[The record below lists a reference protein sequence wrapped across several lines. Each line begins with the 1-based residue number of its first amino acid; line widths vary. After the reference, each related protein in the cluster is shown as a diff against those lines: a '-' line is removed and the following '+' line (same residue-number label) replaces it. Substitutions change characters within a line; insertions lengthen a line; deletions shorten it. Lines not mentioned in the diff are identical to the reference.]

1 MRERIPVVVQ
11 GRRRPRRARAAR
23 ALWTAAELAVTAGA
37 VLLLLV
43 AHQLW
48 WTNRQARDAARDEV
62 TQLERQWQHAR
73 PPSPA
78 PAPAPRDR
86 TPSGD
91 GTPSGAGGTRPAP
104 DRGPAAR
111 GAVRPAPGLAYAV
124 LRIPRLGVTAPVAEG
139 TGKAAVLD
147 KGYVGHYRHTAQPGE
162 AGNAALAG
170 HRNTHGEPF
179 RHLDLLRPG
188 DTVVVD
194 TAAARY
200 TYVVR
205 RILPRTTPGDGTVLA
220 AVPHS
225 AVHPA
230 YRFTAPAAYLTL
242 TTCTPAYTSTYRLVV
257 WGVLRSTQSR

>member
-1 MRERIPVVVQ
+1 MGPYAVRGRYAA
-11 GRRRPRRARAAR
+11 RRRRHPAGPGPRAGRPRAA
-23 ALWTAAELAVTAGA
+23 
-37 VLLLLV
+37 
-43 AHQLW
+43 
-48 WTNRQARDAARDEV
+48 
-62 TQLERQWQHAR
+62 
-73 PPSPA
+73 
-78 PAPAPRDR
+78 
-86 TPSGD
+86 
-91 GTPSGAGGTRPAP
+91 
-104 DRGPAAR
+104 
-111 GAVRPAPGLAYAV
+111 RPAPGLAYAV
-124 LRIPRLGVTAPVAEG
+124 LRIPRLGDRPVAEG